1 MLETR
6 RLLLLREFANRG
18 TIAATATALGYSTSA
33 VSQQLSTL
41 EREGGA
47 SLLDRTARSATLT
60 DLGRTLAAHAD
71 RILAAVEHAEAE
83 LAAKTGTPSGRVS
96 VSAFPTAAV
105 AFAPALATGLRQYP
119 DVTLVVR
126 QGKPRHNL
134 GEVLAGDA
142 DIAIVDD
149 FSGADHPARQGIA
162 VHRLCHDPLVLAVPR
177 DHRLA
182 ATSGPVDLTELG
194 GERWISAPAP
204 EPSRAAMDRLLADAG
219 IATPARWEFEGL
231 DTVLA
236 LVARGAGIA
245 IVPRLALAGRPTQV
259 AVRPI
264 PMPPG
269 GRGAER
275 EVSALIRSA
284 SARRPA
290 IALVL
295 GILREAA
302 TSPLR

>member
-1 MLETR
+1 MR

-41 EREGGA
+41 EREVGA
-47 SLLDRTARSATLT
+47 ALLDRTARSASLT
-60 DLGRTLAAHAD
+60 DAGRALAAHAD
-71 RILAAVEHAEAE
+71 RILAAVENAEAE
-83 LAAKTGTPSGRVS
+83 LAAQTGTPSGRVA

-105 AFAPALATGLRQYP
+105 AFGPALATGLRHHP

-149 FSGADHPARQGIA
+149 FSGADHPVRPGIA
-162 VHRLCHDPLVLAVPR
+162 VHRLCRDPLVLAAPH
-177 DHRLA
+177 DHPLA
-182 ATSGPVDLTELG
+182 AAPGPVDLTGLG
-194 GERWISAPAP
+194 GERWISAPPP
-204 EPSRAAMDRLLADAG
+204 EPSRAAADRLLADAG
-219 IATPARWEFEGL
+219 IETPARWEFEGL

-236 LVARGAGIA
+236 LVAQGAGIA
-245 IVPRLALAGRPTQV
+245 IVPRLALAGRPAQV

-264 PMPPG
+264 PRPPG
-269 GRGAER
+269 RPAAGR
-275 EVSALIRSA
+275 EVFALIRSA

-295 GILREAA
+295 GLLREAA
-302 TSPLR
+302 GASPG